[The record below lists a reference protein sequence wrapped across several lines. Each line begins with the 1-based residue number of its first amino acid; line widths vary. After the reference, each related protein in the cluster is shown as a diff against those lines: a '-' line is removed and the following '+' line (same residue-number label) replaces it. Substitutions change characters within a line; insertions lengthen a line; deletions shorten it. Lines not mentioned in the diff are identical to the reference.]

1 MVTTVNLNVVYRDD
15 LTTRSREGMETRLLD
30 FVKTRVN
37 SFVKLDLLHF
47 FYENRH
53 TVDTVEN
60 IARYLGRKTGAVKPA
75 LAELVEDGLVVQ
87 KWVADQP
94 VYALTPDETTGTLID
109 QLIRAFE
116 NRRFRIEAVEY
127 MLRGMR

>member
-1 MVTTVNLNVVYRDD
+1 MITMVNLNVAYRDD
-15 LTTRSREGMETRLLD
+15 LTIQSRDDIDVRLLD

-37 SFVKLDLLHF
+37 SFVKLDLFHF

-60 IARYLGRKTGAVKPA
+60 IARYLGRKTEAVKPA

-87 KWVADQP
+87 KWVADKP
-94 VYALTPDETTGTLID
+94 VYALTPDETTGALID
-109 QLIRAFE
+109 QLMRACE
-116 NRRFRIEAVEY
+116 DRHFRIKAVEY
-127 MLRGMR
+127 MIRGMR